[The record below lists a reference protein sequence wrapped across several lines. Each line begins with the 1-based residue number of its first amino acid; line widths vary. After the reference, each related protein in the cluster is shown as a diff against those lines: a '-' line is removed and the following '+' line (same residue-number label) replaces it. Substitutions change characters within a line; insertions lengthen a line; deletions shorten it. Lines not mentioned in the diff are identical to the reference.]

1 MYCRACGAGIHAS
14 DDYCP
19 KCGFGAKQ
27 VTRTTNPS
35 VWMAVTAFL
44 IAIFALLATMGALI
58 DIENMTDKDVIYSA
72 IGSIILTLPSFVL
85 GALSL
90 AEKRGLAAL
99 AISSI
104 AASAFNCI
112 LVVLIFVV

>member
-1 MYCRACGAGIHAS
+1 
-14 DDYCP
+14 
-19 KCGFGAKQ
+19 
-27 VTRTTNPS
+27 
-35 VWMAVTAFL
+35 MAVTAFL